1 LSWTVELLS
10 LLVGAILIALMGC
23 APPSNV
29 QVADDLTVRMTDLK
43 TYAWAPAM
51 PPSGDP
57 RLDDEN
63 LAASIR
69 DAVSRQLKARGYVPQ
84 AAHADFWVRYQIALE
99 NKREVRRVTQ
109 PFGQGPTASQ
119 PFGQG
124 LDWFQSGF
132 SETFERQYDAIS
144 LRLDMLH
151 PTTGQRLWHGT
162 APAEIRLSARPEQ
175 QDTQIDRAVQRL
187 LARFPPAHR

>member
-23 APPSNV
+23 APSHV
-29 QVADDLTVRMTDLK
+29 QVDDDSTVRMTDLK

-57 RLDDEN
+57 RLDDAN
-63 LAASIR
+63 LAAAIR
-69 DAVSRQLKARGYVPQ
+69 DAVSKQLKARGYVLQ
-84 AAHADFWVRYQIALE
+84 AANADFWVRYQIALE

-109 PFGQGPTASQ
+109 PFGQGPTATQ

-132 SETFERQYDAIS
+132 SETFERQYDVYVFV
-144 LRLDMLH
+144 LDMLH

-175 QDTQIDRAVQRL
+175 QTIQIDRAIQRL
-187 LARFPPAHR
+187 LARFPPVHQ